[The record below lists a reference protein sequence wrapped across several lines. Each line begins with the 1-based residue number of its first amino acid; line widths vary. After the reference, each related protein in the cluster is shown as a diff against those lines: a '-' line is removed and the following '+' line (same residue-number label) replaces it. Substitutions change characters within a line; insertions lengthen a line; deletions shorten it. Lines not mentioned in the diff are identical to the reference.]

1 MVRHMAIKLSA
12 IKNQWLFWHQ
22 WIGMIACIG
31 MVLWGLSG
39 ASHPVMSR
47 LQPVPKQFMP
57 PLVPV
62 DMDQAVALPGLLKQ
76 QGITQFQ
83 HISLV
88 QLDGQGYYRVAQ
100 AGAVRYFSIADG
112 TERADAEQ
120 ALAVQLANY
129 YTGRYDTS
137 FVTVKPV
144 NHFEPDYHPVN
155 RLLPV
160 WRVAY
165 ADTDAENRGLR
176 AYVDTEQSRLA
187 TLVDDRRALL
197 TKVFQFG
204 HNWSF
209 LQASS
214 TLQLAV
220 ATLVLLLILAS
231 AVTGVVLYI
240 KQRKTASF
248 RLKRWGLQW
257 WHREFGIWVS
267 LVILVLASTGL
278 FHLWMSDVQQRR
290 PVISTVSASESA
302 ALSEAAWAE
311 VATGKVLKLDIYG
324 RGATLFWQVIPV
336 VAGEQALPSAQV
348 AAMHQHDHA
357 GHAKRPAEPR
367 LWLTRGQETTALTPT
382 AYGMAWLTV
391 MVGNTAPDIQ
401 SVAWVTAFANEY
413 GFVFKRLPVLK
424 VQTAQA
430 DHTRLYLEPATGV
443 LAATINDTDGLEG
456 FVFAYLHKWSFQ
468 SVSKDVR
475 DVLAILAA
483 LAVSLTGLLGAYL
496 FAKKRM

>member
-1 MVRHMAIKLSA
+1 MAIKISTV
-12 IKNQWLFWHQ
+12 KNQWLFWHQ
-22 WIGMIACIG
+22 WIGIVACIG

-39 ASHPVMSR
+39 ASHPLMSR

-62 DMDQAVALPGLLKQ
+62 DMSQAVALPGLLKQ
-76 QGITQFQ
+76 QGITRFQ

-88 QLDGQGYYRVAQ
+88 QLDGQGYYRIAQ
-100 AGAVRYFSIADG
+100 AGAVRYFAMADG
-112 TERADAEQ
+112 AERAGAEQ
-120 ALAVQLANY
+120 ALAVNLANY
-129 YTGRYDTS
+129 YTGRNDS
-137 FVTVKPV
+137 SMATVKPV
-144 NHFEPDYHPVN
+144 TQFEPDYHPVN

-165 ADTDAENRGLR
+165 AGDEGLR

-187 TLVDDRRALL
+187 TLVDDRRAFL

-209 LQASS
+209 LQACSI
-214 TLQLAV
+214 LQLGV
-220 ATLVLLLILAS
+220 TTLVLVLILAS

-240 KQRKTASF
+240 RQRKTAPF
-248 RLKRWGLQW
+248 RLKRWSLQW
-257 WHREFGIWVS
+257 WHREFGVWVS
-267 LVILVLASTGL
+267 LVILLLASTGL
-278 FHLWMSDVQQRR
+278 FHLWMSDLQQHR
-290 PVISTVSASESA
+290 PGMPTMHDSESSV
-302 ALSEAAWAE
+302 LSDVAWAQ

-324 RGATLFWQVIPV
+324 RGSTLFWQIIPV
-336 VAGEQALPSAQV
+336 AAEGLALPSASV

-357 GHAKRPAEPR
+357 GHTQRQAAPT
-367 LWLTRGQETTALTPT
+367 LWLTRGLETASLTPT
-382 AYGMAWLTV
+382 AYASAWLDV
-391 MVGNTAPDIQ
+391 IAGKFSLNIQ
-401 SVAWVTAFANEY
+401 SVEWVTSFANEY

-424 VQTAQA
+424 VQTEQTNN
-430 DHTRLYLEPATGV
+430 TRYYLEPATGE

-475 DVLAILAA
+475 DFLAVMAA

>member
-1 MVRHMAIKLSA
+1 MAIK
-12 IKNQWLFWHQ
+12 ITTVKNQWLFWHQ
-22 WIGMIACIG
+22 WIGIVACIG

-39 ASHPVMSR
+39 ASHPLMSR

-62 DMDQAVALPGLLKQ
+62 DMSQAVALPGLLKQ
-76 QGITQFQ
+76 QGITRFQ

-88 QLDGQGYYRVAQ
+88 QLDGQGYYRIAQ
-100 AGAVRYFSIADG
+100 AGAVRYFAMADG
-112 TERADAEQ
+112 AERAGAEQ
-120 ALAVQLANY
+120 ALAVNLANY
-129 YTGRYDTS
+129 YTGRNDPS
-137 FVTVKPV
+137 MVTVKPV
-144 NHFEPDYHPVN
+144 TRFEPDYHPVN

-165 ADTDAENRGLR
+165 AGDEGLR

-187 TLVDDRRALL
+187 TLVDDRRAFL

-209 LQASS
+209 LQACS
-214 TLQLAV
+214 TLQLVV
-220 ATLVLLLILAS
+220 ATLVLGLILAS

-240 KQRKTASF
+240 KQRKTAPF
-248 RLKRWGLQW
+248 RLKRWSLQW

-267 LVILVLASTGL
+267 LVILLLASTGL
-278 FHLWMSDVQQRR
+278 FHLWMSDMQQRR
-290 PVISTVSASESA
+290 PGMPTVYASESV
-302 ALSEAAWAE
+302 ALSEAAWTK
-311 VATGKVLKLDIYG
+311 VATGQVLKLDIYG
-324 RGATLFWQVIPV
+324 RGATLLWQVIPV

-348 AAMHQHDHA
+348 AAMHQHQHDHA
-357 GHAKRPAEPR
+357 GHAQRPAEPV
-367 LWLTRGQETTALTPT
+367 LWLTRGQETTVLTPQ
-382 AYGMAWLTV
+382 AYASAWLAV
-391 MVGNTAPDIQ
+391 MAGNPSPDIQ
-401 SVAWVTAFANEY
+401 SVAWVTSFANEY

-424 VQTAQA
+424 VQTAQT
-430 DHTRLYLEPATGV
+430 DHTRFYLEPATGA
-443 LAATINDTDGLEG
+443 LAASINDTDGLEG

-475 DVLAILAA
+475 DLLAVMAA

>member
-1 MVRHMAIKLSA
+1 MAIKISTV
-12 IKNQWLFWHQ
+12 KNQWLFWHQ
-22 WIGMIACIG
+22 WIGIVACIG

-39 ASHPVMSR
+39 ASHPLMSR

-62 DMDQAVALPGLLKQ
+62 DMSQAVALPGLLKQ

-88 QLDGQGYYRVAQ
+88 QLDGQGYYRIAQ
-100 AGAVRYFSIADG
+100 AGAVRYFAMADG
-112 TERADAEQ
+112 AERAGAEQ
-120 ALAVQLANY
+120 ALAVNLANY
-129 YTGRYDTS
+129 YTGRNDPS
-137 FVTVKPV
+137 ISAVKPV
-144 NHFEPDYHPVN
+144 TRFEPDYHPVN

-165 ADTDAENRGLR
+165 AGDEGLR

-187 TLVDDRRALL
+187 TLVDDRRAFL
-197 TKVFQFG
+197 TKIFQFG

-209 LQASS
+209 LQACSI
-214 TLQLAV
+214 LQLAV
-220 ATLVLLLILAS
+220 ATLVLVLILAS

-240 KQRKTASF
+240 KQRKTAPF
-248 RLKRWGLQW
+248 RLKRWSLQW
-257 WHREFGIWVS
+257 WHREFGVWVS
-267 LVILVLASTGL
+267 LVILLLASTGL
-278 FHLWMSDVQQRR
+278 FHLWMSDMQQRR
-290 PVISTVSASESA
+290 PGMPTVYVSESV
-302 ALSEAAWAE
+302 ALSEAAWAK
-311 VATGKVLKLDIYG
+311 VATGQVLKLDIYG

-348 AAMHQHDHA
+348 AAIHQHDHA
-357 GHAKRPAEPR
+357 GHAQRPAEPV
-367 LWLTRGQETTALTPT
+367 LWLTRGQETTLLTPQ
-382 AYGMAWLTV
+382 AYASAWLAV
-391 MVGNTAPDIQ
+391 MAGNPSPDIQ
-401 SVAWVTAFANEY
+401 SVAWVTSFANEY

-424 VQTAQA
+424 VQTAQT
-430 DHTRLYLEPATGV
+430 DHTRFYLEPATGA
-443 LAATINDTDGLEG
+443 LAASINDTDGLEG

-475 DVLAILAA
+475 DLLAVMAA
-483 LAVSLTGLLGAYL
+483 LTVSLTGLLGAYL

>member
-1 MVRHMAIKLSA
+1 MVRLMAIKLSA
-12 IKNQWLFWHQ
+12 LKNQWLFWHQ
-22 WIGMIACIG
+22 WIGIVACIG

-39 ASHPVMSR
+39 ASHPLMSR

-62 DMDQAVALPGLLKQ
+62 DIREAVALPGLLKQ
-76 QGITQFQ
+76 QGITQFE

-88 QLDGQGYYRVAQ
+88 QLEGQGYYRIAQ
-100 AGAVRYFSIADG
+100 AGSVRYFSIANG

-120 ALAVQLANY
+120 ALAVNLANY
-129 YTGRYDTS
+129 YSGRDAVS
-137 FVTVKPV
+137 VKAAKPV
-144 NHFEPDYHPVN
+144 TQYEPDYHPVN

-160 WRVAY
+160 WRVDY
-165 ADTDAENRGLR
+165 TDELGLR
-176 AYVDTEQSRLA
+176 AYVETEQSRLA
-187 TLVDDRRALL
+187 TLVDDRRAFL

-209 LQASS
+209 LQACS

-220 ATLVLLLILAS
+220 ATLVLGLILAS

-240 KQRKTASF
+240 RQRKTAPF
-248 RLKRWGLQW
+248 RLMRWSLQW
-257 WHREFGIWVS
+257 WHREFGVWVS
-267 LVILVLASTGL
+267 LVILLLASTGL
-278 FHLWMSDVQQRR
+278 FHLWMSDIQQHR
-290 PVISTVSASESA
+290 PGMVTVYASDSDA
-302 ALSEAAWAE
+302 ISEAAWAQ
-311 VATGKVLKLDIYG
+311 VASGQVLKLDIYG
-324 RGATLFWQVIPV
+324 RGTTLFWQVIPV
-336 VAGEQALPSAQV
+336 IAGGQALPSAQV
-348 AAMHQHDHA
+348 AAMHQHHHA
-357 GHAKRPAEPR
+357 EHAQRPAEPL
-367 LWLTRGQETTALTPT
+367 LWLTRGQEIMALTPT
-382 AYGMAWLTV
+382 AYASAWLAV
-391 MVGNTAPDIQ
+391 MAGKVSPDIQ
-401 SVAWVTAFANEY
+401 SVAWITSFANEY

-430 DHTRLYLEPATGV
+430 DHTRFYLEPATGV

-475 DVLAILAA
+475 DLLAVLAA

-496 FAKKRM
+496 FAKKRI

>member
-1 MVRHMAIKLSA
+1 MAIKLSTV
-12 IKNQWLFWHQ
+12 KNQWLFWHQ
-22 WIGMIACIG
+22 WIGIIACIG

-39 ASHPVMSR
+39 ASHPLMSR

-62 DMDQAVALPGLLKQ
+62 DMSQAVALPGLLKQ

-88 QLDGQGYYRVAQ
+88 QLDGQGYYRIAQ
-100 AGAVRYFSIADG
+100 AGAVRYFAMADG
-112 TERADAEQ
+112 AERAGAEQ
-120 ALAVQLANY
+120 SLAVNLANY
-129 YTGRYDTS
+129 YTGRNDPS
-137 FVTVKPV
+137 ISAVKPV
-144 NHFEPDYHPVN
+144 TQFEPDYHPVN

-165 ADTDAENRGLR
+165 TGDEGLR
-176 AYVDTEQSRLA
+176 AYVETEQSRLA
-187 TLVDDRRALL
+187 TLVDDRRAFL

-209 LQASS
+209 LQACS

-220 ATLVLLLILAS
+220 ATLVLVLILAS

-240 KQRKTASF
+240 KQRKTAPF
-248 RLKRWGLQW
+248 RLKRWSLQW

-267 LVILVLASTGL
+267 LVILLLASTGL
-278 FHLWMSDVQQRR
+278 FHLWMSDMQQRR
-290 PVISTVSASESA
+290 PGMPTVYASESTA
-302 ALSEAAWAE
+302 ISEAAWAK
-311 VATGKVLKLDIYG
+311 VATGQVLKLDIYG

-357 GHAKRPAEPR
+357 GHAQRPAEPV
-367 LWLTRGQETTALTPT
+367 LWLTHGQETTVLTPQ
-382 AYGMAWLTV
+382 AYASAWLAV
-391 MVGNTAPDIQ
+391 MADKLSPAIQ
-401 SVAWVTAFANEY
+401 SVAWVTSFANEY

-424 VQTAQA
+424 VQMAQT
-430 DHTRLYLEPATGV
+430 DHTRYYLEPATGV

-475 DVLAILAA
+475 DLLAVMAA

>member
-1 MVRHMAIKLSA
+1 MAIKISTV
-12 IKNQWLFWHQ
+12 KNQWLFWHQ
-22 WIGMIACIG
+22 WIGIVACIG

-39 ASHPVMSR
+39 ASHPLMSR

-62 DMDQAVALPGLLKQ
+62 DMSQAVALPGLLKQ

-88 QLDGQGYYRVAQ
+88 QLEGQGYYRIAQ
-100 AGAVRYFSIADG
+100 AGAVRYFAMADG
-112 TERADAEQ
+112 AERADAEQ
-120 ALAVQLANY
+120 ALAVNLANY
-129 YTGRYDTS
+129 YTGRNDPS
-137 FVTVKPV
+137 IWAVKPV
-144 NHFEPDYHPVN
+144 TQFEPDYHPVN

-165 ADTDAENRGLR
+165 DGDEGLR

-187 TLVDDRRALL
+187 TLVDDRRAFL

-209 LQASS
+209 LQACS

-220 ATLVLLLILAS
+220 ATLVLVLILAS

-240 KQRKTASF
+240 KQRKTAPF
-248 RLKRWGLQW
+248 RLKRWSLQW
-257 WHREFGIWVS
+257 WHREFGVWVS
-267 LVILVLASTGL
+267 LVILLLASTGL
-278 FHLWMSDVQQRR
+278 FHLWMSDMQQRR
-290 PVISTVSASESA
+290 PGMPTVYASESV
-302 ALSEAAWAE
+302 ALSEAAWAK
-311 VATGKVLKLDIYG
+311 VATGQVLKLDIYG

-348 AAMHQHDHA
+348 AAMHHHDHA
-357 GHAKRPAEPR
+357 GHAQRPAEPV
-367 LWLTRGQETTALTPT
+367 LWLTRSQETTVLTPQ
-382 AYGMAWLTV
+382 AYASAWLAV
-391 MVGNTAPDIQ
+391 MAGNPSPAIQ
-401 SVAWVTAFANEY
+401 SVAWVTSFANEY

-424 VQTAQA
+424 VQTAQTE
-430 DHTRLYLEPATGV
+430 HTRYYLEPATGM

-475 DVLAILAA
+475 DLLAVIAA

>member
-12 IKNQWLFWHQ
+12 LKNQWLFWHQ
-22 WIGMIACIG
+22 WIGVVACIG

-39 ASHPVMSR
+39 ASHPLMSR
-47 LQPVPKQFMP
+47 LQPAPRQFMP

-62 DMDQAVALPGLLKQ
+62 DMSQAVSLSGLLKQ
-76 QGITQFQ
+76 QGITQFN

-88 QLDGQGYYRVAQ
+88 QLEGKGYYRIAQ
-100 AGAVRYFSIADG
+100 TGAVRYFSLIDG
-112 TERADAEQ
+112 AERNDAEQ
-120 ALAVQLANY
+120 ALAVNLANY
-129 YTGRYDTS
+129 YTGRNDPS
-137 FVTVKPV
+137 MSSVEPVTE
-144 NHFEPDYHPVN
+144 FELDYHPVN

-165 ADTDAENRGLR
+165 ADGHGLR
-176 AYVDTEQSRLA
+176 AYVETEQSRLA
-187 TLVDDRRALL
+187 TLVDDRRAFL
-197 TKVFQFG
+197 TKVFQLG

-209 LQASS
+209 LQACS

-220 ATLVLLLILAS
+220 ATLVLVLILAS

-240 KQRKTASF
+240 KQRKTAPF
-248 RLKRWGLQW
+248 RLRRWSLQW

-267 LVILVLASTGL
+267 LVILLLASTGL
-278 FHLWMSDVQQRR
+278 FHLWMSDIQQRR
-290 PVISTVSASESA
+290 PVISTVYASESA
-302 ALSEAAWAE
+302 ALSEAAWAQ
-311 VATGKVLKLDIYG
+311 VAAGKVLKLDIYG

-336 VAGEQALPSAQV
+336 VAGEQTLPSAQV
-348 AAMHQHDHA
+348 AAMHQHHHA
-357 GHAKRPAEPR
+357 EHMQRPAEPL
-367 LWLTRGQETTALTPT
+367 LWLTRGQQTSVLTPT
-382 AYGMAWLTV
+382 AYTTEWLTV
-391 MVGNTAPDIQ
+391 MAGNTAPDIQ
-401 SVAWVTAFANEY
+401 SVTWVTAFANEY

-424 VQTAQA
+424 VQTAQT
-430 DHTRLYLEPATGV
+430 DHTRFYLEPATGV

-456 FVFAYLHKWSFQ
+456 FVFAYLHKWSFK

-496 FAKKRM
+496 FAKKRI

>member
-12 IKNQWLFWHQ
+12 LKNQWLFWHQ
-22 WIGMIACIG
+22 WIGIVACIG

-39 ASHPVMSR
+39 ASHPLMSR

-62 DMDQAVALPGLLKQ
+62 DLSQAVALPGLLKQ

-88 QLDGQGYYRVAQ
+88 QLDGQGYYRIAQ
-100 AGAVRYFSIADG
+100 TGAVRYFSLIDG
-112 TERADAEQ
+112 AERADGEQ
-120 ALAVQLANY
+120 ALAVNLANY
-129 YTGRYDTS
+129 YTGRNDPAMS
-137 FVTVKPV
+137 AVEPVTQ
-144 NHFEPDYHPVN
+144 FEPDYHPVN

-165 ADTDAENRGLR
+165 TDGHGLR
-176 AYVDTEQSRLA
+176 AYVETEQSRLA
-187 TLVDDRRALL
+187 TLVDDRRAFL

-209 LQASS
+209 LQSCS

-220 ATLVLLLILAS
+220 ATLVLVLILAS

-240 KQRKTASF
+240 KQRKTAPF
-248 RLKRWGLQW
+248 RLRRWSLQW

-267 LVILVLASTGL
+267 LVILLLASTGL
-278 FHLWMSDVQQRR
+278 FHLWMSDIQQRR

-302 ALSEAAWAE
+302 ALSEAAWAQ

-324 RGATLFWQVIPV
+324 RGSTLFWQVIPL

-348 AAMHQHDHA
+348 AAMHQHDHTHTH
-357 GHAKRPAEPR
+357 HAKGPAEPR
-367 LWLTRGQETTALTPT
+367 LWLTRGQETTALTPA
-382 AYGMAWLTV
+382 AYAKEWLTL
-391 MVGNTAPDIQ
+391 MAGNTSPDIQ
-401 SVAWVTAFANEY
+401 SVTWVTAFANEY

-430 DHTRLYLEPATGV
+430 GQTRFYLEPATGI
-443 LAATINDTDGLEG
+443 LASTINDTDGLEG
-456 FVFAYLHKWSFQ
+456 FVFAYLHKWSFK

-475 DVLAILAA
+475 DGLAILGG

-496 FAKKRM
+496 FAKKSI